1 MPTEPAGHWQQ
12 DRNTVPVDLFVFEV
26 SVQEV
31 HEAETAVDG
40 DFGRMMGKMAEQ
52 RWRGSNHLEVAAVV
66 GMDMTEIAAVAVV
79 VVAVEEMVMET
90 GRYHYRNEDV
100 VSRIDLRNS
109 GTTSPLCDL

>member
-31 HEAETAVDG
+31 HEAETAVDE

-52 RWRGSNHLEVAAVV
+52 RWRASNHLEVAAVV
-66 GMDMTEIAAVAVV
+66 GMDMTEVAAVAVV
-79 VVAVEEMVMET
+79 VVVEEMVMEM
-90 GRYHYRNEDV
+90 GGYHWQNEDV
-100 VSRIDLRNS
+100 VSKTDLRKLW
-109 GTTSPLCDL
+109 TTSPLCDL